1 MKRLKQRALYFALLL
16 ALGAVMLACALF
28 SENGG
33 EMLLP
38 MGGAMVLV
46 CAIRLVQL
54 WRLSRDPE
62 AGRKM
67 DLACTEERAVF
78 ISQKAA
84 TATLCAVVAL
94 QYAAML
100 AAAFLHKN
108 EAATLLGFLVCGQ
121 LLVYAGFSRFYGG
134 KY

>member
-16 ALGAVMLACALF
+16 ALGVVMLVCALL
-28 SENGG
+28 SGEGG
-33 EMLLP
+33 EMLLS
-38 MGGAMVLV
+38 MGSAMVLV
-46 CAIRLVQL
+46 CVIRLVGL

-67 DLACTEERAVF
+67 DLACTEERVVF

-84 TATLCAVVAL
+84 QATLCAVVAL

-100 AAAFLHKN
+100 AAVFLRQN
-108 EAATLLGFLVCGQ
+108 EVATLLGFLVCGQ